1 LVRKLAGSNPSKAIR
16 YVLSLSSSTIIY
28 SHPICRAFRNILKTD
43 RETYGV
49 GEDYEIGDVIA
60 DDWQQT
66 VDDVVG
72 GK

>member
-1 LVRKLAGSNPSKAIR
+1 MEKYWNLIDQCLALVCRLAGS
-16 YVLSLSSSTIIY
+16 
-28 SHPICRAFRNILKTD
+28 PICRAFRDILKTD
-43 RETYGV
+43 KENYGV